1 MDNDIPFDDAG
12 GDANALPN
20 DFLLVRCAHS
30 ERCLTESAGGG
41 KGECA
46 AGSVLVEAAGDKF
59 LDFLEEFFGI
69 GAGGGDPE
77 F

>member
-20 DFLLVRCAHS
+20 DFLLVRCAHL

-59 LDFLEEFFGI
+59 LDFFEEFFGI